1 MNLKAPRKALDGLAA
16 ETVAGLV
23 TAAADI
29 VLVLDRRGI
38 IRDMAFGSEELASD
52 LAGDWIGQPMG
63 DVVSVD
69 SQPKIALLLG
79 EVDSPVP
86 PPRHANHPLP
96 GGGSVAISWSLR
108 RLDGSNQMLA
118 LGRDLRVL
126 AGMQQRLIEAEQSL
140 ERDYSR
146 LRMAEARYRLLLQSS
161 AEPIVVVDLSTQ
173 KVVEA
178 NPMAARLLGEE
189 SRRIVGRP
197 FAEQLDAVSGRALP
211 EWFAALRA
219 AGRAEPLRVRLAHE
233 RRECRLPALTFRQ
246 ENSSHALLRLEA
258 VGSATATQRR
268 SSGQAEGH
276 ADGLADGLGN
286 GLSNG
291 LANGLAKAGASGRSR
306 ITEMFDRLPDALVV
320 TDADGRI
327 LALNRAFI
335 DIAQLATEEQ
345 ALGESLERWFGR
357 SGVDL
362 GVLLAN
368 LRESGEV
375 RLFATR
381 LRGELGGSAEVEISA
396 TRLGAQDEPAFGF
409 ALRRRRAAEGRSPR
423 ALTRSVEQLTE
434 LVGRVSLKELV
445 RETTDVIERLCIEAA
460 LELTRDN
467 RASAAEMLGLSR
479 QSLYV
484 KLRRYGL
491 GDLEGGEAGGED
503 PP

>member
-1 MNLKAPRKALDGLAA
+1 MNFKAPRKALDGLAA

-38 IRDMAFGSEELASD
+38 IRDMAFGSEELAAD

-63 DVVSVD
+63 GVVCVD

-79 EVDSPVP
+79 EVDSPAP
-86 PPRHANHPLP
+86 PPRARHANHPLP
-96 GGGSVAISWSLR
+96 GGGTVAISWTLR
-108 RLDGSNQMLA
+108 RLDDSNQMLA

-146 LRMAEARYRLLLQSS
+146 LRLAEARYRLLLQSS
-161 AEPIVVVDLSTQ
+161 AEPIVVVDLGTQ

-178 NPMAARLLGEE
+178 NPMAARLLGEDA
-189 SRRIVGRP
+189 RQIVGKP

-219 AGRAEPLRVRLAHE
+219 AGRAEPLRARLAHE
-233 RRECRLPALTFRQ
+233 RRECRLPALIFRQ
-246 ENSSHALLRLEA
+246 ENSSHALLRIEA
-258 VGSATATQRR
+258 VGPAGATQRPPN
-268 SSGQAEGH
+268 GH
-276 ADGLADGLGN
+276 ADGQV
-286 GLSNG
+286 S
-291 LANGLAKAGASGRSR
+291 AGVSGRSR
-306 ITEMFDRLPDALVV
+306 ITEMFVCLPDAMVV

-327 LALNRAFI
+327 LELNRAFI

-345 ALGESLERWFGR
+345 ALGESLERWLGR

-368 LRESGEV
+368 LRESGEL
-375 RLFATR
+375 RQFATR
-381 LRGELGGSAEVEISA
+381 LRGDLGGSAEVEISA
-396 TRLGAQDEPAFGF
+396 TRLGAPEEPAFGF

-491 GDLEGGEAGGED
+491 GNLEGGEGGGED

>member
-1 MNLKAPRKALDGLAA
+1 MNFKAPRKALDGLAA

-38 IRDMAFGSEELASD
+38 IRDMAFGSEELAAD

-63 DVVSVD
+63 GVVCVD

-79 EVDSPVP
+79 EVDSPAP
-86 PPRHANHPLP
+86 PPRARHANHPLP
-96 GGGSVAISWSLR
+96 GGGTVAISWTLR
-108 RLDGSNQMLA
+108 RLDDSNQMLA

-146 LRMAEARYRLLLQSS
+146 LRLAEARYRLLLQSS
-161 AEPIVVVDLSTQ
+161 AEPIVVVDLGTQ

-178 NPMAARLLGEE
+178 NPMAARLLGEDA
-189 SRRIVGRP
+189 RQIVGKP

-219 AGRAEPLRVRLAHE
+219 AGRAEPLRARLAHE
-233 RRECRLPALTFRQ
+233 RRECRLPALIFRQ
-246 ENSSHALLRLEA
+246 ENSSHALLRIEA
-258 VGSATATQRR
+258 VGPAGATQRPPN
-268 SSGQAEGH
+268 GH
-276 ADGLADGLGN
+276 ADGQV
-286 GLSNG
+286 S
-291 LANGLAKAGASGRSR
+291 AGVSGRSR
-306 ITEMFDRLPDALVV
+306 ITEMFVCLHDAMVV

-327 LALNRAFI
+327 LELNRAFI

-345 ALGESLERWFGR
+345 ALGESLERWLGR

-368 LRESGEV
+368 LRESGEL
-375 RLFATR
+375 RQFATR
-381 LRGELGGSAEVEISA
+381 LRGDLGGSAEVEISA
-396 TRLGAQDEPAFGF
+396 TRLGAPEEPAFGF

-491 GDLEGGEAGGED
+491 GDLEGGEGGGED

>member
-1 MNLKAPRKALDGLAA
+1 MNFKAPRKALDGLAA

-38 IRDMAFGSEELASD
+38 IRDMAFGSEELAAD

-79 EVDSPVP
+79 EVDSPAP
-86 PPRHANHPLP
+86 PPRARHANHPLP
-96 GGGSVAISWSLR
+96 GGGTIAISWSLR
-108 RLDGSNQMLA
+108 RLDDSNQMLA

-146 LRMAEARYRLLLQSS
+146 LRLAEARYRLLLQSS
-161 AEPIVVVDLSTQ
+161 AEPIVVVDLGTQ

-178 NPMAARLLGEE
+178 NPMAARLLGEDA
-189 SRRIVGRP
+189 RQIVGKP

-219 AGRAEPLRVRLAHE
+219 AGRAEPLRARLAHE
-233 RRECRLPALTFRQ
+233 RRECRLPALIFRQ
-246 ENSSHALLRLEA
+246 ENSSHALLRIEA
-258 VGSATATQRR
+258 IGPAGATQRPPN
-268 SSGQAEGH
+268 GH
-276 ADGLADGLGN
+276 ADGQV
-286 GLSNG
+286 S
-291 LANGLAKAGASGRSR
+291 AGVSGRSR
-306 ITEMFDRLPDALVV
+306 ITEMFDRLPDAMVV

-327 LALNRAFI
+327 LELNRAYI

-345 ALGESLERWFGR
+345 ALGESLERWLGR

-368 LRESGEV
+368 LRESGEL
-375 RLFATR
+375 RQFATR
-381 LRGELGGSAEVEISA
+381 LRGDLGGSAEVEISA
-396 TRLGAQDEPAFGF
+396 TRLGAPEDPAFGF

-491 GDLEGGEAGGED
+491 GDLEAGEGGGED

>member
-1 MNLKAPRKALDGLAA
+1 MNFKAPRKALDGLAA

-38 IRDMAFGSEELASD
+38 IRDIAFGSEELAAD
-52 LAGDWIGQPMG
+52 LAGDWIGQPMSS
-63 DVVSVD
+63 VVTVD
-69 SQPKIALLLG
+69 SRPKVELLFG
-79 EVDSPVP
+79 EIDAPVP
-86 PPRHANHPLP
+86 RARHANHPLP
-96 GGGSVAISWSLR
+96 GGGTVAISWSLR
-108 RLDGSNQMLA
+108 RLDDSGRILA
-118 LGRDLRVL
+118 LGRDLRAL
-126 AGMQQRLIEAEQSL
+126 AAMQQRLIEAEQSL

-146 LRMAEARYRLLLQSS
+146 LRLAEARYRLLLQSS
-161 AEPIVVVDLSTQ
+161 GEPIVVVDLSTQ

-178 NPMAARLLGEE
+178 NPMAARLLGEDA
-189 SRRIVGRP
+189 RQIVGKP

-219 AGRAEPLRVRLAHE
+219 VGRAEPLRARLAHE
-233 RRECRLPALTFRQ
+233 RRECRLPALIFRQ
-246 ENSSHALLRLEA
+246 ENSSHALLRIEA
-258 VGSATATQRR
+258 VGPAAATQRPPN
-268 SSGQAEGH
+268 GH
-276 ADGLADGLGN
+276 ADGLGG
-286 GLSNG
+286 S
-291 LANGLAKAGASGRSR
+291 GAAGRSR
-306 ITEMFDRLPDALVV
+306 IPEVFDRLPDAMVV

-327 LALNRAFI
+327 LAVNRAFV
-335 DIAQLATEEQ
+335 DVAQVATDEQ
-345 ALGESLERWFGR
+345 AQGESLERWLGR
-357 SGVDL
+357 PGVDL

-375 RLFATR
+375 RLFATQ

-396 TRLGAQDEPAFGF
+396 TRLGAPDEPAFGF
-409 ALRRRRAAEGRSPR
+409 AIRRRRAAEGRSPR

-491 GDLEGGEAGGED
+491 GDLESDEGDEGGGGGQA
-503 PP
+503 

>member
-1 MNLKAPRKALDGLAA
+1 MNFKAPRKALDGLAA

-38 IRDMAFGSEELASD
+38 IRDMAFGSEELAAD

-63 DVVSVD
+63 GVVCVD

-79 EVDSPVP
+79 EVDSPAP
-86 PPRHANHPLP
+86 PPRARHANHPLP
-96 GGGSVAISWSLR
+96 GGGTVAISWTLR
-108 RLDGSNQMLA
+108 RLDDSNQMLA
-118 LGRDLRVL
+118 LGRDLRML

-146 LRMAEARYRLLLQSS
+146 LRLAEARYRLLLQSS
-161 AEPIVVVDLSTQ
+161 AEPIVVVDLGTQ

-178 NPMAARLLGEE
+178 NPMAARLLGEDA
-189 SRRIVGRP
+189 RQIVGKP

-219 AGRAEPLRVRLAHE
+219 AGRAEPLRARLAHE
-233 RRECRLPALTFRQ
+233 RRECRLPALIFRQ
-246 ENSSHALLRLEA
+246 ENSSHALLRIEA
-258 VGSATATQRR
+258 VGPAGATQRPPN
-268 SSGQAEGH
+268 GH
-276 ADGLADGLGN
+276 ADGQV
-286 GLSNG
+286 S
-291 LANGLAKAGASGRSR
+291 AGVSGRSR
-306 ITEMFDRLPDALVV
+306 ITEMFVCLPDAMVV

-327 LALNRAFI
+327 LELNRAFI

-345 ALGESLERWFGR
+345 ALGESLERWLGR

-368 LRESGEV
+368 LRESGEL
-375 RLFATR
+375 RQFATR
-381 LRGELGGSAEVEISA
+381 LRGDLGGSAEVEISA
-396 TRLGAQDEPAFGF
+396 TRLGAPEEPAFGF

-491 GDLEGGEAGGED
+491 GNLEGGEGGGED

>member
-1 MNLKAPRKALDGLAA
+1 MNFKAPRKALDGLAA

-38 IRDMAFGSEELASD
+38 IRDMAFGSEELAAD

-79 EVDSPVP
+79 EVDSPAP
-86 PPRHANHPLP
+86 PPRARHANHPLP
-96 GGGSVAISWSLR
+96 GGGTVAISWSLR
-108 RLDGSNQMLA
+108 RLGDSNQMLA
-118 LGRDLRVL
+118 LGRDLRVI

-146 LRMAEARYRLLLQSS
+146 LRLAEARYRLLLQSS
-161 AEPIVVVDLSTQ
+161 AEPIVVVDLGTQ

-178 NPMAARLLGEE
+178 NPMAARLLGEDA
-189 SRRIVGRP
+189 RQIVGKP
-197 FAEQLDAVSGRALP
+197 FAEKLDAVSGRALP

-219 AGRAEPLRVRLAHE
+219 AGRAEPLRARLAHE
-233 RRECRLPALTFRQ
+233 RRECRLPALIFRQ
-246 ENSSHALLRLEA
+246 ENSSHALLRIEA
-258 VGSATATQRR
+258 IGPAGATQRPPN
-268 SSGQAEGH
+268 GH
-276 ADGLADGLGN
+276 ADGQV
-286 GLSNG
+286 S
-291 LANGLAKAGASGRSR
+291 AGVSGRSR
-306 ITEMFDRLPDALVV
+306 ITEMFDRLPDAMVV

-327 LALNRAFI
+327 LELNRAYI

-345 ALGESLERWFGR
+345 ALGESLERWLGR

-368 LRESGEV
+368 LRESGEL
-375 RLFATR
+375 RQFATR

-396 TRLGAQDEPAFGF
+396 TRLGVPEDPAFGF

-491 GDLEGGEAGGED
+491 GDLEAGEGGGED

>member
-1 MNLKAPRKALDGLAA
+1 MNFKAPRKALDGLAA

-38 IRDMAFGSEELASD
+38 IRDMAFGSEELAAD

-79 EVDSPVP
+79 EVDSPAP
-86 PPRHANHPLP
+86 PPRARHANHPLP
-96 GGGSVAISWSLR
+96 GGGTVAISWSLR
-108 RLDGSNQMLA
+108 RLGDSNQMLA

-146 LRMAEARYRLLLQSS
+146 LRLAEARYRLLLQSS
-161 AEPIVVVDLSTQ
+161 AEPIVVVDLGTQ

-178 NPMAARLLGEE
+178 NPMAARLLGEDA
-189 SRRIVGRP
+189 RQIVGKP

-219 AGRAEPLRVRLAHE
+219 AGRAEPLRARLAHE
-233 RRECRLPALTFRQ
+233 RRECRLPALIFRQ
-246 ENSSHALLRLEA
+246 ENSSHALLRIEA
-258 VGSATATQRR
+258 IGPAGATQRPPN
-268 SSGQAEGH
+268 GH
-276 ADGLADGLGN
+276 ADGQV
-286 GLSNG
+286 S
-291 LANGLAKAGASGRSR
+291 AGVSGRSR
-306 ITEMFDRLPDALVV
+306 ITEMFVCLPDAMVV

-327 LALNRAFI
+327 LELNRAFI

-345 ALGESLERWFGR
+345 ALGESLERWLGR

-368 LRESGEV
+368 LRESGEL
-375 RLFATR
+375 RQFATR
-381 LRGELGGSAEVEISA
+381 LRGDLGGSAEVEISA
-396 TRLGAQDEPAFGF
+396 TRLGAPEEPAFGF

-491 GDLEGGEAGGED
+491 GDLEGGEGGGED

>member
-1 MNLKAPRKALDGLAA
+1 MNFKAPRKALDGLAA

-38 IRDMAFGSEELASD
+38 IRDMAFGSEELAAD

-79 EVDSPVP
+79 EVDSPAP
-86 PPRHANHPLP
+86 PPRARHANHPLP
-96 GGGSVAISWSLR
+96 GGGTVAISWSLR
-108 RLDGSNQMLA
+108 RLGDSNQMLA

-146 LRMAEARYRLLLQSS
+146 LRLAEARYRLLLQSS
-161 AEPIVVVDLSTQ
+161 AEPIVVVDLGTQ

-178 NPMAARLLGEE
+178 NPMAARLLGEDA
-189 SRRIVGRP
+189 RQIVGKP
-197 FAEQLDAVSGRALP
+197 FAEKLDAVSGRALP

-219 AGRAEPLRVRLAHE
+219 AGRAEPLRARLAHE
-233 RRECRLPALTFRQ
+233 RRECRLPALIFRQ
-246 ENSSHALLRLEA
+246 ENSSHALLRIEA
-258 VGSATATQRR
+258 IGPAGATQRPPN
-268 SSGQAEGH
+268 GH
-276 ADGLADGLGN
+276 ADGQV
-286 GLSNG
+286 S
-291 LANGLAKAGASGRSR
+291 AGVSGRSR
-306 ITEMFDRLPDALVV
+306 ITEMFDRLPDAMVV

-327 LALNRAFI
+327 LELNRAYI

-345 ALGESLERWFGR
+345 ALGESLERWLGR

-368 LRESGEV
+368 LRESGEL
-375 RLFATR
+375 RQFATR
-381 LRGELGGSAEVEISA
+381 LRGDLGGSAEVEISA
-396 TRLGAQDEPAFGF
+396 TRLGAPEDPAFGF

-491 GDLEGGEAGGED
+491 GDLEAGEGGGED

>member
-1 MNLKAPRKALDGLAA
+1 MNFKAPRKALDGLAA

-38 IRDMAFGSEELASD
+38 IRDMAFGSEELAAD

-63 DVVSVD
+63 GVVCVD

-79 EVDSPVP
+79 EVDSPAP
-86 PPRHANHPLP
+86 PPRARHANHPLP
-96 GGGSVAISWSLR
+96 GGGTVAISWSLR
-108 RLDGSNQMLA
+108 RLGDSNQMLA

-146 LRMAEARYRLLLQSS
+146 LRLAEARYRLLLQSS
-161 AEPIVVVDLSTQ
+161 AEPIVVVDLGTQ

-178 NPMAARLLGEE
+178 NPMAARLLGEDA
-189 SRRIVGRP
+189 RQIVGKP

-219 AGRAEPLRVRLAHE
+219 AGRAEPLRARLAHE
-233 RRECRLPALTFRQ
+233 RRECRLPALIFRQ
-246 ENSSHALLRLEA
+246 ENSSHALLRIEA
-258 VGSATATQRR
+258 VGPAGATQRPPN
-268 SSGQAEGH
+268 GH
-276 ADGLADGLGN
+276 ADGQV
-286 GLSNG
+286 S
-291 LANGLAKAGASGRSR
+291 AGVSGRSR
-306 ITEMFDRLPDALVV
+306 ITEMFVCLPDAMVV

-327 LALNRAFI
+327 LELNRAFI

-345 ALGESLERWFGR
+345 ALGESLERWLGR

-368 LRESGEV
+368 LRESGEL
-375 RLFATR
+375 RQFATR
-381 LRGELGGSAEVEISA
+381 LRGDLGGSAEVEISA
-396 TRLGAQDEPAFGF
+396 TRLGAPEDPAFGF

-491 GDLEGGEAGGED
+491 GDLEGGEGGGED

>member
-1 MNLKAPRKALDGLAA
+1 MNFKAPRKALDGLAA

-38 IRDMAFGSEELASD
+38 IRDMAFGSEELAAD

-63 DVVSVD
+63 GVVCVD

-79 EVDSPVP
+79 EVDSPAP
-86 PPRHANHPLP
+86 PPRARHANHPLP
-96 GGGSVAISWSLR
+96 GGGTVAISWTLR
-108 RLDGSNQMLA
+108 RLDDSNQMLA

-146 LRMAEARYRLLLQSS
+146 LRLAEARYRLLLQSS
-161 AEPIVVVDLSTQ
+161 AEPIVVVDLGTQ

-178 NPMAARLLGEE
+178 NPMAARLLGEDA
-189 SRRIVGRP
+189 RQIVGKP

-219 AGRAEPLRVRLAHE
+219 AGRAEPLRARLAHE
-233 RRECRLPALTFRQ
+233 RRECRLPALIFRQ
-246 ENSSHALLRLEA
+246 ENSSHALLRIEA
-258 VGSATATQRR
+258 VGPAGATQRPPH
-268 SSGQAEGH
+268 GH
-276 ADGLADGLGN
+276 ADGQV
-286 GLSNG
+286 S
-291 LANGLAKAGASGRSR
+291 AGVSGRSR
-306 ITEMFDRLPDALVV
+306 ITEMFVCLPDAMVV

-327 LALNRAFI
+327 LELNRAFI

-345 ALGESLERWFGR
+345 ALGESLERWLGR

-368 LRESGEV
+368 LRESGEL
-375 RLFATR
+375 RQFATR
-381 LRGELGGSAEVEISA
+381 LRGDLGGSAEVEISA
-396 TRLGAQDEPAFGF
+396 TRLGAPEEPAFGF

-491 GDLEGGEAGGED
+491 GDL
-503 PP
+503 

>member
-1 MNLKAPRKALDGLAA
+1 MNFKAPRKALDGLAA

-38 IRDMAFGSEELASD
+38 IRDMAFGSEELAAD

-63 DVVSVD
+63 GVVCVD

-79 EVDSPVP
+79 EVDSPAP
-86 PPRHANHPLP
+86 PPRARHANHPLP
-96 GGGSVAISWSLR
+96 GGGTVAISWTLR
-108 RLDGSNQMLA
+108 RLDDSNQMLA

-146 LRMAEARYRLLLQSS
+146 LRLAEARYRLLLQSS
-161 AEPIVVVDLSTQ
+161 AEPIVVVDLGTQ

-178 NPMAARLLGEE
+178 NPMAARLLGEDA
-189 SRRIVGRP
+189 RQIVGKP

-219 AGRAEPLRVRLAHE
+219 AGRAEPLRARLAHE
-233 RRECRLPALTFRQ
+233 RRECRLPALIFRQ
-246 ENSSHALLRLEA
+246 ENSSHALLRIEA
-258 VGSATATQRR
+258 VGPAGATQRPPN
-268 SSGQAEGH
+268 GH
-276 ADGLADGLGN
+276 ADGQV
-286 GLSNG
+286 S
-291 LANGLAKAGASGRSR
+291 AGVSGRSR
-306 ITEMFDRLPDALVV
+306 ITEMFVCLPDAMVV

-327 LALNRAFI
+327 LELNRAFI

-345 ALGESLERWFGR
+345 ALGESLERWLGR

-368 LRESGEV
+368 LRESGEL
-375 RLFATR
+375 RQFATR
-381 LRGELGGSAEVEISA
+381 LRGDLGGSAEVEISA
-396 TRLGAQDEPAFGF
+396 TRLGAPEEPAFGF

-434 LVGRVSLKELV
+434 LVGWVSLKELV
-445 RETTDVIERLCIEAA
+445 RETTNVIERLCIEAA

-491 GDLEGGEAGGED
+491 GDLEGGEGGGED

>member
-1 MNLKAPRKALDGLAA
+1 MNFKAPRKALDGLAA

-38 IRDMAFGSEELASD
+38 IRDMAFGSEELAAD

-63 DVVSVD
+63 GVVCVD

-79 EVDSPVP
+79 EVDSPAP
-86 PPRHANHPLP
+86 PPRARHANHPLP
-96 GGGSVAISWSLR
+96 GGGTVAISWTLR
-108 RLDGSNQMLA
+108 RLDDSNQMLA

-219 AGRAEPLRVRLAHE
+219 AGRAEPLRARLAHE
-233 RRECRLPALTFRQ
+233 RRECRLPALIFRQ
-246 ENSSHALLRLEA
+246 ENSSHALLRIEA
-258 VGSATATQRR
+258 VGPAGATQRPPN
-268 SSGQAEGH
+268 GH
-276 ADGLADGLGN
+276 ADGQV
-286 GLSNG
+286 S
-291 LANGLAKAGASGRSR
+291 AGVSGRSR
-306 ITEMFDRLPDALVV
+306 ITEMFVCLPDAMVV

-327 LALNRAFI
+327 LELNRAFI

-345 ALGESLERWFGR
+345 ALGESLERWLGR

-368 LRESGEV
+368 LRESGEL
-375 RLFATR
+375 RQFATR
-381 LRGELGGSAEVEISA
+381 LRGDLGGSAEVEISA
-396 TRLGAQDEPAFGF
+396 TRLGAPEEPAFGF

-491 GDLEGGEAGGED
+491 GDLEGGEGGGED

>member
-1 MNLKAPRKALDGLAA
+1 MNFKAPRKALDGLAA

-38 IRDMAFGSEELASD
+38 IRDMAFGSEELAAD

-63 DVVSVD
+63 GVVCVD

-79 EVDSPVP
+79 EVDSPAP
-86 PPRHANHPLP
+86 PPRARHANHPLP
-96 GGGSVAISWSLR
+96 GGGTVAISWTLR
-108 RLDGSNQMLA
+108 RLDDSNQMLA

-146 LRMAEARYRLLLQSS
+146 LRLAEARYRLLLQSS
-161 AEPIVVVDLSTQ
+161 AEPIVVVDLGTQ

-178 NPMAARLLGEE
+178 NPMAARLLGEDA
-189 SRRIVGRP
+189 RQIVGKP

-219 AGRAEPLRVRLAHE
+219 AGRAEPLRARLAHE
-233 RRECRLPALTFRQ
+233 RRECRLPALIFRQ
-246 ENSSHALLRLEA
+246 ENSSHALLRIEA
-258 VGSATATQRR
+258 VGPAAATQRR
-268 SSGQAEGH
+268 PNGH
-276 ADGLADGLGN
+276 ADGRGG
-286 GLSNG
+286 S
-291 LANGLAKAGASGRSR
+291 GAAGRSR
-306 ITEMFDRLPDALVV
+306 IPEVFDRLPDAMVV

-327 LALNRAFI
+327 LAVNRAFV
-335 DIAQLATEEQ
+335 DVAQVATEEQ
-345 ALGESLERWFGR
+345 AQGESLERWLGR
-357 SGVDL
+357 PGVDL

-375 RLFATR
+375 RLFATQ

-396 TRLGAQDEPAFGF
+396 TRLGAPDEPAFGF
-409 ALRRRRAAEGRSPR
+409 AIRRRRAAEGRSPR

-491 GDLEGGEAGGED
+491 GDLESDEGDEGGGGGQA
-503 PP
+503 